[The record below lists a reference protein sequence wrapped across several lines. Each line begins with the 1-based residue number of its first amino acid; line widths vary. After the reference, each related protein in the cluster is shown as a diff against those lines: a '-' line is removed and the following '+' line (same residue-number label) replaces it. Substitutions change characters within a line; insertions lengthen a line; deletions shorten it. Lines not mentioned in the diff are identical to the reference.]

1 MELRYTRRLFKLL
14 ICRVLFLSRLALVVG
29 LPCVMPYVVAKTFAM
44 PDVPVKELVQGVRYE
59 LREGECGPVALNV
72 VVVG

>member
-1 MELRYTRRLFKLL
+1 
-14 ICRVLFLSRLALVVG
+14 
-29 LPCVMPYVVAKTFAM
+29 MPYVVAQTFAM